1 MISRLFET
9 IFYEGKM
16 TLEFLLYKILILG
29 IDITFRKRHE
39 RRSLEIIAEKSD
51 DFL

>member
-16 TLEFLLYKILILG
+16 TLEFVLHEALVLG
-29 IDITFRKRHE
+29 IDVTF
-39 RRSLEIIAEKSD
+39 
-51 DFL
+51 